1 MSATDEKDYASFP
14 QTKDVVDLN
23 FYNTSHEKIK
33 EAYKNE
39 AKSHDKVR
47 NAIESV
53 CDHWCI

>member
-14 QTKDVVDLN
+14 QTKVVVDLN

-53 CDHWCI
+53 CDH